1 MLMKSTSIP
10 QKFILECFQYSLTGR
25 LGHGIVHNLNGPL
38 QILSMQMEMV
48 KMDIMK
54 CMGILNGNS
63 PDLKTGDAA
72 GISPVCLN
80 EISRINERMDQVSEV
95 TGRLE
100 SMIQILGYRGEDEGG
115 IKQPRPVEMLSFV
128 NEFIEFWSADL
139 YFKHRVEKRLSL
151 PDNSVFLMMDESP
164 VLAMMDGIMSGFLWC
179 IKAREGSS
187 FGMTLV
193 PGVESGCRIE
203 FEHTGLP
210 VPDDIC
216 EKVTSLRS
224 RYMEEREAALLGCSD
239 IHASPEL
246 IMALLLGAVRS
257 VDAGWSFELTPT
269 RAVVSS
275 S

>member
-54 CMGILNGNS
+54 CMEILSGRN
-63 PDLKTGDAA
+63 PDFKAGDAK

-100 SMIQILGYRGEDEGG
+100 SMIQILGYRGEDEAG
-115 IKQPRPVEMLSFV
+115 IKQPRPVDMLSFV

-139 YFKHRVEKRLSL
+139 YFKHRVEKRLTL
-151 PDNSVFLMMDESP
+151 PD
-164 VLAMMDGIMSGFLWC
+164 
-179 IKAREGSS
+179 S
-187 FGMTLV
+187 FG
-193 PGVESGCRIE
+193 
-203 FEHTGLP
+203 
-210 VPDDIC
+210 
-216 EKVTSLRS
+216 
-224 RYMEEREAALLGCSD
+224 Y
-239 IHASPEL
+239 
-246 IMALLLGAVRS
+246 
-257 VDAGWSFELTPT
+257 WQ
-269 RAVVSS
+269 
-275 S
+275 